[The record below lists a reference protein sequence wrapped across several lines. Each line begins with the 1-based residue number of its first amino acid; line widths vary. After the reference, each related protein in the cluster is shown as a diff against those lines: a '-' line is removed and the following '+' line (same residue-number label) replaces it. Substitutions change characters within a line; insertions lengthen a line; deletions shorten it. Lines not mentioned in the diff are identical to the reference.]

1 MMRKI
6 ETLSVYPPA
15 DQIFSRMRQK
25 EEAVFLDSSS
35 RGELGQYSILAC
47 RPYLRLEQQDGICR
61 VNGKPSAVSFSA
73 FLKQYLSENQEEN
86 ETELPLV
93 SGAVGC
99 FSYDFGREKEGIR
112 TRHGKEEDLPEAVMV
127 FYDFFVVE
135 DHQNHRLSLIANGYT
150 EPAEKGIAALRELL
164 EAAEEPV
171 QTGPGECE
179 DGKDPVREALDVGED
194 ETARQAEPERSVSGR
209 PRKAETPE
217 DALSRKA
224 FGEGRISV
232 DFTED
237 SYQEALEH
245 MIQYITD
252 GDIYVVNMT
261 QQLRIS
267 SPCPPYEMFCRL
279 RQQNPSPF
287 GAYLDYGK
295 FQVVCASPER
305 FLRMRK
311 GKIRTRPIKGTR
323 KRGSTPEEDAR
334 LKEELAQSEKDQS
347 ELLMIVD
354 LERND
359 LNRVCVPGSVQVREL
374 FCVETY
380 ATVFHLV
387 ADVEGQIRPGKNA
400 VDLLEAAFPG
410 GSITGAPKRRAME
423 LIDQEEY
430 RRRGLYTG
438 SIGYLSLNGDC
449 DFNIVIRTAVCRDGT
464 YTLGAGG
471 GITCESDPAFEYE
484 ETWQKAKALLDVLNC
499 RKGEGEVYE
508 YTVG

>member
-47 RPYLRLEQQDGICR
+47 RPYLRLEQQDGVCR
-61 VNGKPSAVSFSA
+61 VNGRPSAVSFSA

-150 EPAEKGIAALRELL
+150 EPAEEGIAALRKLL

-171 QTGPGECE
+171 QTGAE
-179 DGKDPVREALDVGED
+179 DGAG
-194 ETARQAEPERSVSGR
+194 
-209 PRKAETPE
+209 
-217 DALSRKA
+217 ALSRKA
-224 FGEGRISV
+224 CGEGRISA
-232 DFTED
+232 DFTEE
-237 SYQEALEH
+237 SYQEALDH

-311 GKIRTRPIKGTR
+311 GRISTRPIKGTR

-334 LKEELAQSEKDQS
+334 LKEELARSEKDQS

>member
-47 RPYLRLEQQDGICR
+47 RPYLRLEQQDGVCR

-135 DHQNHRLSLIANGYT
+135 DHKNHRLSLIANGYT

-171 QTGPGECE
+171 QTGAG
-179 DGKDPVREALDVGED
+179 DGAC
-194 ETARQAEPERSVSGR
+194 
-209 PRKAETPE
+209 
-217 DALSRKA
+217 ALSRKA
-224 FGEGRISV
+224 FGEGRISA
-232 DFTED
+232 DFTEE
-237 SYQEALEH
+237 SYQEALDH

-287 GAYLDYGK
+287 GAYLDYGE

-334 LKEELAQSEKDQS
+334 LKAELARSEKDQS

>member
-1 MMRKI
+1 MMRRI
-6 ETLSVYPPA
+6 ETWSSYPPA
-15 DQIFSRMRQK
+15 DQIFSLIRQK

-35 RGELGQYSILAC
+35 RGELGQYSIIAS
-47 RPYLRLEQQDGICR
+47 RPYLRLEQQDGVCR
-61 VNGKPSAVSFSA
+61 VNGSPSRIPFLA

-93 SGAVGC
+93 SGAVGY
-99 FSYDFGREKEGIR
+99 FSYDFGREKEGIPS
-112 TRHGKEEDLPEAVMV
+112 RHEKEEKLPEAVMV
-127 FYDFFVVE
+127 FYDLFLIE
-135 DHQNHRLSLIANGYT
+135 DHRKHRLSLIANGHT
-150 EPAEKGIAALRELL
+150 EAAETGIAALRELL
-164 EAAEEPV
+164 EAAAEDS
-171 QTGPGECE
+171 GE
-179 DGKDPVREALDVGED
+179 G
-194 ETARQAEPERSVSGR
+194 
-209 PRKAETPE
+209 
-217 DALSRKA
+217 ALSRKE
-224 FGEGRISV
+224 FGLGRISA
-232 DFTED
+232 DFTEE
-237 SYQEALEH
+237 SYQEALDH

-267 SPCPPYEMFCRL
+267 SPCPPYTMFCRL

-305 FLRMRK
+305 FLRMRN
-311 GKIRTRPIKGTR
+311 GKISTRPIKGTR

-359 LNRVCVPGSVQVREL
+359 LNRVCVPGTVQVKEL
-374 FCVETY
+374 FQVETY

-387 ADVEGQIRPGKNA
+387 ADVEGQIRPEKSA

-438 SIGYLSLNGDC
+438 SIGYLSLDGDC
-449 DFNIVIRTAVCRDGT
+449 DFNIVIRTAVCQDGI

-471 GITCESDPAFEYE
+471 GITCESDTAFEYE

-499 RKGEGEVYE
+499 RRREGEGYE